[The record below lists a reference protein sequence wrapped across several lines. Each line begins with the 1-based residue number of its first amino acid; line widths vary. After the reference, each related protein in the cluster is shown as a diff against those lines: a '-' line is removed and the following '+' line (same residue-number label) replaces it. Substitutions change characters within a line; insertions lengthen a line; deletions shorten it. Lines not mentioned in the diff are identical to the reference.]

1 MGGLQPSDGAGAI
14 VEHQAPV
21 PVCYQHAALP
31 PALSPHTLALT
42 PIYHPHP
49 ALPWVTPAGHC
60 LASAGDSGEL
70 LIWRPLPGSSTL
82 PPAPSAHLTTPGP
95 QKDSTPAGSSS
106 PSPYGS
112 PAPTA
117 ATATAPTAPT
127 AAAAGAEEAGGWA
140 QAGAWKLS
148 ATLRG
153 HHDDVTDVAWAHDDA
168 VVMSGSVENEVMM
181 FDVESRRSLV
191 SDAAAAAAV
200 VGGVLGGVC
209 CEGSW
214 AVSL

>member
-1 MGGLQPSDGAGAI
+1 MLSARSTTPSTLTTHPCPYPD
-14 VEHQAPV
+14 
-21 PVCYQHAALP
+21 
-31 PALSPHTLALT
+31 LSP
-42 PIYHPHP
+42 PP

-127 AAAAGAEEAGGWA
+127 AAAGAEEAGGWA

-191 SDAAAAAAV
+191 SDAAAAAV
-200 VGGVLGGVC
+200 VGGVGFGRGL
-209 CEGSW
+209 
-214 AVSL
+214 L